1 MRSKLKLVFKVNGTV
16 VPFCRK
22 TTCLGL
28 KLHGNHPDCFLVLI
42 LVSWTMYKTPKPAI
56 GVAGNYLEGS
66 YVVVYDFVFLAMF
79 YFSSLQFFE
88 RCRVMVPDT

>member
-42 LVSWTMYKTPKPAI
+42 LVSRTMYKTPKPAI

-66 YVVVYDFVFLAMF
+66 YLGSLLFCFFSNVLFLKPTV
-79 YFSSLQFFE
+79 L
-88 RCRVMVPDT
+88 